1 LPLFRATEFPQEENS
16 VNNGRGI
23 TAFLAGLTIG
33 AGVALLFAPLSGEE
47 TREWLID
54 NAENRLR
61 RLRRQGRRW
70 VYQVQDVLDKSEDR
84 VTKVL
89 RTSKDALD
97 SVASRLD

>member
-1 LPLFRATEFPQEENS
+1 
-16 VNNGRGI
+16 VNNGRG
-23 TAFLAGLTIG
+23 TSAFLIGLGIG
-33 AGVALLFAPLSGEE
+33 AGLALLFAPLSGEE
-47 TREWLID
+47 TREWLMD
-54 NAENRLR
+54 NAKNKFK

-89 RTSKDALD
+89 RTGKDALD